1 MTFATHFAG
10 SPPIAAGS
18 GYDAYVD
25 RKAREG
31 DNLMSEGISVLYK
44 FMTLFSDLAQ
54 VRYDQMSAKAD
65 RARDSQQA
73 ANQVDAILS
82 KLAKADDKAALPPD
96 VVQYL
101 RDHHI
106 AITVQN
112 DGKNSTSDIDSWLRA
127 NNPASPYLDK
137 LLGYIAQSGPLG
149 MRSDQWQ
156 DVVRYMDDHNV
167 RVDGQRCCDYIWGLP
182 EVGMRSYQNVSKEH
196 MQHIAD
202 TLKNASAG
210 LDKGQ
215 LDVIKG
221 ALETDSGRCSDFVTQ
236 AQLQIQKTMQ
246 SYNVCVSLVNSM
258 QTLLAEMNKSI
269 AQNIR

>member
-1 MTFATHFAG
+1 MSFATHFATASAVTS
-10 SPPIAAGS
+10 SPD
-18 GYDAYVD
+18 YDAYLD
-25 RKAREG
+25 RKSGQG

-54 VRYDQMSAKAD
+54 GKYDQMSAKAD

-73 ANQVDAILS
+73 ANQVDSIIS
-82 KLAKADDKAALPPD
+82 RLAKADDKGDLSPE
-96 VVQYL
+96 VIQYL

-112 DGKNSTSDIDSWLRA
+112 DGKNSTSDIDS
-127 NNPASPYLDK
+127 YLK
-137 LLGYIAQSGPLG
+137 SIGHP
-149 MRSDQWQ
+149 
-156 DVVRYMDDHNV
+156 
-167 RVDGQRCCDYIWGLP
+167 DG
-182 EVGMRSYQNVSKEH
+182 K
-196 MQHIAD
+196 
-202 TLKNASAG
+202 G

-246 SYNVCVSLVNSM
+246 SYNVCVSLINSM

>member
-1 MTFATHFAG
+1 MSFATNFSTA
-10 SPPIAAGS
+10 SAVTSTPD
-18 GYDAYVD
+18 YDAYLD
-25 RKAREG
+25 RKSGQG

-54 VRYDQMSAKAD
+54 GKYDQMSAKAD

-73 ANQVDAILS
+73 ANQVDSIIS
-82 KLAKADDKAALPPD
+82 RLAKADDKGDLSPE
-96 VVQYL
+96 VIQYL

-112 DGKNSTSDIDSWLRA
+112 DGKNSTSDIDS
-127 NNPASPYLDK
+127 YLK
-137 LLGYIAQSGPLG
+137 SIGHP
-149 MRSDQWQ
+149 
-156 DVVRYMDDHNV
+156 
-167 RVDGQRCCDYIWGLP
+167 DG
-182 EVGMRSYQNVSKEH
+182 K
-196 MQHIAD
+196 
-202 TLKNASAG
+202 G

>member
-1 MTFATHFAG
+1 MSFATNFSTASAVTA
-10 SPPIAAGS
+10 SPD
-18 GYDAYVD
+18 YDADLD
-25 RKAREG
+25 RKSGQG

-54 VRYDQMSAKAD
+54 GKYDQMSAKAD

-73 ANQVDAILS
+73 ANQVDSIIS
-82 KLAKADDKAALPPD
+82 RLAKADDKGDLSPE
-96 VVQYL
+96 VIQYL

-112 DGKNSTSDIDSWLRA
+112 DGKNSTSDIDS
-127 NNPASPYLDK
+127 YLNSI
-137 LLGYIAQSGPLG
+137 GH
-149 MRSDQWQ
+149 Q
-156 DVVRYMDDHNV
+156 D
-167 RVDGQRCCDYIWGLP
+167 G
-182 EVGMRSYQNVSKEH
+182 K
-196 MQHIAD
+196 
-202 TLKNASAG
+202 G

>member
-1 MTFATHFAG
+1 MSIATHFSSTAAVAA
-10 SPPIAAGS
+10 SPD
-18 GYDAYVD
+18 YDAYVD
-25 RKAREG
+25 RKAGEG

-54 VRYDQMSAKAD
+54 VRYNQMSAKAD

-112 DGKNSTSDIDSWLRA
+112 DGKNSTSDIDGWLRA
-127 NNPASPYLDK
+127 QVERTRPDDYIPGCRASDAFDLPDWAERASPDELRNLPFVRDK
-137 LLGYIAQSGPLG
+137 WQGTVWRQALSYIYDREMANP
-149 MRSDQWQ
+149 
-156 DVVRYMDDHNV
+156 
-167 RVDGQRCCDYIWGLP
+167 GQ
-182 EVGMRSYQNVSKEH
+182 VK
-196 MQHIAD
+196 
-202 TLKNASAG
+202 

-215 LDVIKG
+215 LDMIKG